1 MMRLN
6 KTLSYLLNNFM
17 QDKTILLT
25 EKPGFFNLW
34 EELGSVFIVLSNST
48 ENFSIFLKEKNFD
61 AYIGKIQLRWG
72 TTE

>member
-25 EKPGFFNLW
+25 EKPGVFNLW
-34 EELGSVFIVLSNST
+34 RGIRKCVYS
-48 ENFSIFLKEKNFD
+48 
-61 AYIGKIQLRWG
+61 A
-72 TTE
+72 

>member
-1 MMRLN
+1 MFLI
-6 KTLSYLLNNFM
+6 S
-17 QDKTILLT
+17 
-25 EKPGFFNLW
+25 G